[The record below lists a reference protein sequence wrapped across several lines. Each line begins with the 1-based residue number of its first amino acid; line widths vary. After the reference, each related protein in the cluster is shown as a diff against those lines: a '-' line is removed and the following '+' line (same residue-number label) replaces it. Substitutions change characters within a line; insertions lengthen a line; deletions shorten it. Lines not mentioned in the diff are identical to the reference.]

1 MPDLIRKCIHQ
12 TMLLLME
19 ARALIR
25 FYLYF
30 MSGLLS
36 RTSYSLN
43 VVKTTT
49 VNDFMTRKFETIQEA
64 DSVKQAAKKMK
75 DKNVSSLVVVD
86 TYSNPIGLVTERDIV
101 RNAFALEEQD
111 VNINAIRVADILSS
125 PLVTIPSNSTPE
137 QAADVLLKNK
147 IRHLLV
153 VEKKNDIE
161 KPAGIITPMD
171 FTRYRDNTRDSLKD
185 DDDIEKI
192 LKYYRE

>member
-1 MPDLIRKCIHQ
+1 
-12 TMLLLME
+12 
-19 ARALIR
+19 
-25 FYLYF
+25 

-36 RTSYSLN
+36 RTSYSMN
-43 VVKTTT
+43 MVKTTT

-75 DKNVSSLVVVD
+75 DMNVSSLVVVD

-101 RNAFALEEQD
+101 RKAFALEEEQD

-171 FTRYRDNTRDSLKD
+171 FTRYRDNTRDIYQKQRNEED
-185 DDDIEKI
+185 DVIEKI
-192 LKYYRE
+192 MKYYRD

>member
-1 MPDLIRKCIHQ
+1 M
-12 TMLLLME
+12 
-19 ARALIR
+19 
-25 FYLYF
+25 
-30 MSGLLS
+30 
-36 RTSYSLN
+36 
-43 VVKTTT
+43 VKTTT

-101 RNAFALEEQD
+101 RKAFAQEED

-185 DDDIEKI
+185 DDVIEKI